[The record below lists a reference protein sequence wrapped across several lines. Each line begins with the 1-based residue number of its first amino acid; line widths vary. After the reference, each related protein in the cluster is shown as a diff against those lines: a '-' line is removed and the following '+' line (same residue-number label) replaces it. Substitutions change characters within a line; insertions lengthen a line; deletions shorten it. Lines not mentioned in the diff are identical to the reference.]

1 METVAAARPPQFK
14 TIAEVEG
21 TAANTLVD
29 ILGVVTVVEAA
40 TTITLRNGGEALKRA
55 LTIVD
60 TSCKTVEV
68 RRPPRRGC
76 RRHSPGTGRQ
86 APALDPSLGK
96 AISSTCVS
104 AVPSSLVPARAPRR
118 DIAQLEMC
126 APPPRCCRVNQP

>member
-68 RRPPRRGC
+68 RRPPPLRLPQTLP
-76 RRHSPGTGRQ
+76 RHRQ
-86 APALDPSLGK
+86 A
-96 AISSTCVS
+96 ST
-104 AVPSSLVPARAPRR
+104 RT
-118 DIAQLEMC
+118 
-126 APPPRCCRVNQP
+126 